1 MDFAEREAAARRRS
15 VVFSFL
21 FLIAFAATVA
31 SIDLLAWTAW
41 ALWQRYVPLHI
52 SHGSGSSAPDA
63 TNVIVWATVLTGVV
77 MGGAILQKSLALAGG
92 GAAMAELLDGT
103 VLERPAQ
110 EPLRRQLLDVVE
122 EMAVAASLPP
132 PAVCLLEREDGINAF
147 VAGTAPDSAVLFVTR
162 GALDVLARDE
172 LQAVVAHELSHVVNG
187 DMALNARLSVQ
198 LQGLIVFSEVG
209 RKLADFGFGRG
220 GDKGQSSLVGLLGLA
235 ITAVGS
241 VGGFFGSLF
250 KGAVSGE
257 RELLADAE
265 AVQFTRDS
273 AGLLGAFK
281 KIGGL
286 GCGGE
291 IKNAKLVGVSNFL
304 FVEPSDA
311 LSRNP
316 FLLERIRALEPDFDG
331 RFPTT
336 AEGRPRDG
344 AVSPN
349 PP

>member
-1 MDFAEREAAARRRS
+1 MAAALP
-15 VVFSFL
+15 VP
-21 FLIAFAATVA
+21 TVY
-31 SIDLLAWTAW
+31 LL
-41 ALWQRYVPLHI
+41 Y
-52 SHGSGSSAPDA
+52 DA
-63 TNVIVWATVLTGVV
+63 
-77 MGGAILQKSLALAGG
+77 
-92 GAAMAELLDGT
+92 
-103 VLERPAQ
+103 R
-110 EPLRRQLLDVVE
+110 
-122 EMAVAASLPP
+122 
-132 PAVCLLEREDGINAF
+132 DGINAF
-147 VAGTAPDSAVLFVTR
+147 VGMAFASESAVLCITQGR
-162 GALDVLARDE
+162 SRRSPDARPVCKP
-172 LQAVVAHELSHVVNG
+172 VVAHELSHVVNG
-187 DMALNARLSVQ
+187 DMALNARLRVQ

-265 AVQFTRDS
+265 AIQFTRNPG
-273 AGLLGAFK
+273 ALLRAFK

-291 IKNAKLVGVSNFL
+291 IKNAKLAEVSNFL